1 MRFDLH
7 WMLMAPPKK
16 KDASTGMWDL
26 EFPHWKKVNISAFKA
41 RPCKCHVNQTL
52 ADNFC
57 YTDFETKY
65 VAFSACVSYEHGLG
79 FREATVLPSFN
90 WAPCCLQKPKQNR
103 WMFAIKSFAPT
114 GLAIK
119 AKQVPRKYPVACR
132 SMSHDKVRFADST
145 SLESICFFCPWC
157 HRVSTG
163 TWLVTMHQILHV
175 HNHSRI

>member
-1 MRFDLH
+1 MRYGWH
-7 WMLMAPPKK
+7 WMLMAPPIK
-16 KDASTGMWDL
+16 KDASTGMWEL

-90 WAPCCLQKPKQNR
+90 WAPCCLQKPEQNR

-119 AKQVPRKYPVACR
+119 ARQVPSKYPIAYLCHTDSKKKMLSSATMLR
-132 SMSHDKVRFADST
+132 SFRRDFGGHW
-145 SLESICFFCPWC
+145 I
-157 HRVSTG
+157 G
-163 TWLVTMHQILHV
+163 TKKIMYGKYLIIAQ
-175 HNHSRI
+175 NG